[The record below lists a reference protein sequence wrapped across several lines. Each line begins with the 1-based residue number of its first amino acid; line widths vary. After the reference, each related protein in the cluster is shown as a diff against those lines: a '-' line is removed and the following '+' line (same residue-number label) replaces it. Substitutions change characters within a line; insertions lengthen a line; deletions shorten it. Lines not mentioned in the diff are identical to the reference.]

1 MTIGIGLDTVRI
13 ACIDTARTSS
23 DSDADGSVDLST
35 GTGLNRYRQL
45 LEQQNGALHITTQ
58 DAEWTLSAV
67 IPL

>member
-1 MTIGIGLDTVRI
+1 MSAG
-13 ACIDTARTSS
+13 
-23 DSDADGSVDLST
+23 DAGLST

-45 LEQQNGALHITTQ
+45 LEQQNGALHVTAQ

>member
-1 MTIGIGLDTVRI
+1 LSAG
-13 ACIDTARTSS
+13 
-23 DSDADGSVDLST
+23 DADLST
-35 GTGLNRYRQL
+35 GTGLNRYQQL